1 MIYRPLLSR
10 FTPVAD
16 AFFCLFTSR
25 LLFARFSLFFVYTII
40 V

>member
-16 AFFCLFTSR
+16 AFVGLFTSR
-25 LLFARFSLFFVYTII
+25 LLFAHFSLFIYTII